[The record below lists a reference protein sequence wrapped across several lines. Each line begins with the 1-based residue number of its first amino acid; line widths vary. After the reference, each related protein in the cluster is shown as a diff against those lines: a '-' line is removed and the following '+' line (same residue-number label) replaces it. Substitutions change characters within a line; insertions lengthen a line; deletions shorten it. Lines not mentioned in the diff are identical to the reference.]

1 MQTPDSG
8 GFEKRT
14 LIAFALMILVWVLFT
29 QLMPKPQHAPQETGA
44 RVAEQAGDAASGEG
58 PESAGVGGPPAGGTG
73 LPATPSPARAPVER
87 AAVDSVLLNT
97 LPAEDREVAI
107 DGPLYTAVFSSRG
120 AVLRSLRLKGYTDTR
135 EEPVELVQQVPGALG
150 LGIDGPAG
158 EISLAET
165 VFQLA
170 DDSEDLSAGESG
182 AAGGPGAPGTRVLRF
197 VAETADAGGGVL
209 RVERVYRIDPTR
221 YDWQMEVSVAGLAN
235 LRRDHHLVVG
245 WERGIP
251 NLERQ
256 HGLERGA
263 KGAVALLAEELVK
276 YNFGGG
282 GGGAG
287 CGCGSGPAARGGET
301 AYDGVVRWA
310 GVRGKYFGGI
320 LIPRDDVPATF
331 IGQAEPA
338 ADAVGMRLRLPLEF
352 EGTTRYEFAVYA
364 GPVDY
369 EILKDLD
376 ARLGKGV
383 IRLVD
388 FGGKF
393 IAPLSKATYW
403 FMHTVHSVLP
413 NYGVVIIALAIFVRL
428 LFHPL
433 NQRALNSQRKMQALK
448 PEMDEINKKYK
459 ENPEQRSKKQM
470 ELYKKHGIN
479 PVGGCLPILVQLPVF
494 YGLYNVLMNTI
505 ALRKE
510 PFVLWMTD
518 LAAPD
523 KVGEIMG
530 IPIHILP
537 ILMALTMFVQQKLTP
552 TDPRQAPMMLL
563 MPLMMVFFFYGLP
576 SGLVLY
582 WTMSNVLALGQQ
594 LTMKQP
600 TLTPAPAAA
609 GEQRRQWFGRK
620 KDA

>member
-1 MQTPDSG
+1 MQTPESGGSG

-29 QLMPKPQHAPQETGA
+29 QLMPKPRRSPQGSGGQVTEQADTAADHAAPASADARGPAVGPGSPAALPSGAADRGA
-44 RVAEQAGDAASGEG
+44 R
-58 PESAGVGGPPAGGTG
+58 
-73 LPATPSPARAPVER
+73 
-87 AAVDSVLLNT
+87 DSVFVNA
-97 LPAEDREVAI
+97 LPAEEGEI
-107 DGPLYTAVFSSRG
+107 TIEGPLYTAVFSSRG
-120 AVLRSLRLKGYTDTR
+120 AVLRSMRLKKYTDTR
-135 EEPVELVQQVPGALG
+135 EEPVELVQQAPGALG
-150 LGIDGPAG
+150 LRLAGPEG
-158 EISLAET
+158 EIDLSGT
-165 VFQLA
+165 VFQLVDA
-170 DDSEDLSAGESG
+170 AQDL
-182 AAGGPGAPGTRVLRF
+182 AGGASGEGVEGSADGTRVLRF
-197 VAETADAGGGVL
+197 AAESADTGNGAL

-221 YDWQMEVSVAGLAN
+221 YDWKMELSVSGVAN
-235 LRRDHHLVVG
+235 LRKDHHLIVG

-256 HGLERGA
+256 QRLERGA
-263 KGAVALLAEELVK
+263 KGAVALLAQELVR
-276 YNFGGG
+276 YSF
-282 GGGAG
+282 GGAG
-287 CGCGSGPAARGGET
+287 RPGCGCASGPAARGGEQS
-301 AYDGVVRWA
+301 YDGVVRWA
-310 GVRGKYFGGI
+310 GVRGKYFGAL

-338 ADAVGMRLRLPLEF
+338 ADAVGMRLQLPMEF
-352 EGTTRYEFAVYA
+352 EGTTKYEFVVYA

-369 EILKDLD
+369 EILKELD
-376 ARLGKGV
+376 ARLDKGV

-388 FGGKF
+388 FGAKV

-403 FMHTVHSVLP
+403 FMRTVHSVLP
-413 NYGVVIIALAIFVRL
+413 NYGVVIIVLAIFVRV

-433 NQRALNSQRKMQALK
+433 NQRALQSQRKMQALK
-448 PEMDEINKKYK
+448 PELDELNKKFK
-459 ENPEQRSKKQM
+459 DNPEQRSKKQM
-470 ELYKKHGIN
+470 ELYKKYGIN

-505 ALRKE
+505 SLRKE
-510 PFVLWMTD
+510 PFVLWMRD

-530 IPIHILP
+530 VPINILP
-537 ILMALTMFVQQKLTP
+537 ILMALTMFIQQKMTP

-582 WTMSNVLALGQQ
+582 WTMSNALAVAQQ
-594 LTMKQP
+594 LAMKQP
-600 TLTPAPAAA
+600 AVTPELAAA
-609 GEQRRQWFGRK
+609 GETRRTWFGRK

>member
-14 LIAFALMILVWVLFT
+14 LIAFALMILVWVFFT
-29 QLMPKPQHAPQETGA
+29 QLMPKPQRAPQEAGGQVT
-44 RVAEQAGDAASGEG
+44 EQADAAAGGTG
-58 PESAGVGGPPAGGTG
+58 PESAGDRGASAGSPGPSAIAPGTSSAPAA
-73 LPATPSPARAPVER
+73 ATER
-87 AAVDSVLLNT
+87 ASLDSVLINAV
-97 LPAEDREVAI
+97 PAEDREIIV
-107 DGPLYTAVFSSRG
+107 DGPLYTAVFSTRG
-120 AVLRSLRLKGYTDTR
+120 AALRSIRLKNYTDMH

-150 LGIDGPAG
+150 LRIDGPAG

-165 VFQLA
+165 VFEAVDAAQDA
-170 DDSEDLSAGESG
+170 PAGESG
-182 AAGGPGAPGTRVLRF
+182 AGARVLRF
-197 VAETADAGGGVL
+197 VAESADTGNGTL

-221 YDWQMEVSVAGLAN
+221 YDWQMEVSVAGLVN
-235 LRRDHHLVVG
+235 LRRDHHLVIG

-263 KGAVALLAEELVK
+263 KGAVALLAQELVK

-282 GGGAG
+282 GGGGG
-287 CGCGSGPAARGGET
+287 CGCGSGPAAHGGET

-310 GVRGKYFGGI
+310 GVRGKYFGAL
-320 LIPRDDVPATF
+320 LIPRADVPATF

-338 ADAVGMRLRLPLEF
+338 EDVVGMRLRLPLEF
-352 EGTTRYEFAVYA
+352 EGTTRYEFAVFT
-364 GPVDY
+364 GPVDH
-369 EILKDLD
+369 EILKELD
-376 ARLGKGV
+376 ARLQKGV

-403 FMHTVHSVLP
+403 FMHTVHSVVP
-413 NYGVVIIALAIFVRL
+413 NYGVVIIVLAIFVRL

-459 ENPEQRSKKQM
+459 DNPEQRSKKQM
-470 ELYKKHGIN
+470 ELYKKNGIN

-510 PFVLWMTD
+510 PFVLWMRD

-523 KVGEIMG
+523 KVGAIMG
-530 IPIHILP
+530 VPIHILP

-594 LTMKQP
+594 LAMKQP
-600 TLTPAPAAA
+600 TLAPATAVD
-609 GEQRRQWFGRK
+609 GEKRQRRFGRK
-620 KDA
+620 KKEA